1 MKILNADYVKGVSDF
16 GDKKTRNI
24 PEVCFIG
31 RSNVGKSSMINT
43 LLMRK
48 IARTSSTP
56 GATRMINL
64 YRVQY
69 ESKGS
74 KKWIMFSDFP
84 GFGYSKVSKTT
95 YQSWEKLIEGYVLEN
110 TCIRKLIWV
119 FDVRRDM
126 DALDKT
132 LIEWIKDNR
141 LDVSLVLT
149 KADKESSNVVAK
161 RKALF
166 SNYVE
171 NGQIFVFSS
180 KDGTGRKELLSH
192 ILSVI
197 SNH

>member
-1 MKILNADYVKGVSDF
+1 MKILNAQYVKGILVPESKDMY
-16 GDKKTRNI
+16 NI
-24 PEVCFIG
+24 PEICFLG

-48 IARTSSTP
+48 VARTSSTP

-119 FDVRRDM
+119 FDIRRDM

-132 LIEWIKDNR
+132 LIEWIEDNR

-192 ILSVI
+192 ILL
-197 SNH
+197 

>member
-1 MKILNADYVKGVSDF
+1 MKILNAQYVKGILVPESKDMY
-16 GDKKTRNI
+16 NI
-24 PEVCFIG
+24 PEICFLG

-48 IARTSSTP
+48 VARTSSTP

-119 FDVRRDM
+119 FDIRRDM

-132 LIEWIKDNR
+132 LIEWIEDNR

-161 RKALF
+161 RKVLF
-166 SNYVE
+166 NNYVE
-171 NGQIFVFSS
+171 NSQIFVFSS

-192 ILSVI
+192 ILTVV
-197 SNH
+197 

>member
-1 MKILNADYVKGVSDF
+1 MKILDAQYVKGILVPERKDMY
-16 GDKKTRNI
+16 NI
-24 PEVCFIG
+24 PEICFLG

-48 IARTSSTP
+48 VARTSSTP

-69 ESKGS
+69 EAKGS

-110 TCIRKLIWV
+110 TCIRRLIWV
-119 FDVRRDM
+119 FDIRRDM
-126 DALDKT
+126 DTLDKT
-132 LIEWIKDNR
+132 LIEWIEDNR

-171 NGQIFVFSS
+171 NSQIFVFSS

-192 ILSVI
+192 ILTVV
-197 SNH
+197 